1 MTMRVVCGQ
10 ISHETSV
17 FAAFPTTFSDFERAG
32 IAYGIDCFSGAEGT
46 NAAFGGFLSG
56 GRRENLELVPI
67 CSVWA
72 TPSGIVAADA
82 AQRLTDIL
90 AEGLREALAGGPIDG
105 VLLALHGAMVTE
117 LDRDGDAHLL
127 ETVRE
132 LVGAS
137 VPIVATLDLHANISE
152 RMVAAADVLI
162 GYDTY
167 PHVDMA
173 DRAGEAC
180 TVLAQLIAGN
190 ITPTAA
196 LVKPPMMPTS
206 QRMPTA
212 NDPMRALIT
221 KAHEYEAEP
230 GVVNV
235 TIAGGFPPSD
245 VDECG
250 FSVLVTTNRDRERAV
265 TIANDLANLAWETKD
280 GFLGGVTTFEDAA
293 SMLRNHVA
301 ERPLLIVDIGDNPWT
316 GGPGDSAEL
325 LRFLLDLSI
334 EDAALALIRDPESMQ
349 KCLESG
355 PGSWVDLELGAKTD
369 RLHGESLRVRA
380 YVRMIGNG
388 RYINDGPMMAGVPVL
403 LETSAVIVVGPNAP
417 ECGIS
422 VLVTTRAETPID
434 LNVFR
439 AHGIEPT
446 KLRVIALKGK
456 GHFRAAFEPIADR
469 VVLVEGPGITG
480 ADLSRLPFAHIR
492 RPIWPLDAIEWM
504 PEN

>member
-1 MTMRVVCGQ
+1 MTLRIVCAQ
-10 ISHETSV
+10 ISHETNV

-32 IAYGIDCFSGAEGT
+32 IAYGGDCFTGAEGT
-46 NAAFGGFLSG
+46 NAAFGGFVSG
-56 GRRENLELVPI
+56 ARRESLELIPI
-67 CSVWA
+67 VSVWA

-82 AQRLTDIL
+82 AKRLTGIL
-90 AEGLREALAGGPIDG
+90 SDGLRDAIAAGPIDG

-127 ETVRE
+127 ETARMI
-132 LVGAS
+132 VGPS

-173 DRAGEAC
+173 ARADEAC
-180 TVLAQLIAGN
+180 TVLAQIIAGA
-190 ITPTAA
+190 ITPTTA

-206 QRMPTA
+206 QRMPTD
-212 NDPMRALIT
+212 NDPMRALIAS
-221 KAHEYEAEP
+221 AHEFEVEP

-250 FSVLVTTNRDRERAV
+250 FSVLVTTNGDHERA
-265 TIANDLANLAWETKD
+265 IAIAKELANLAWKTKD
-280 GFLGGVTTFEDAA
+280 GFLGGVTTFDEAA
-293 SMLRNHVA
+293 SILANHTE

-325 LRFLLDLSI
+325 LRFLLDLGV
-334 EDAALALIRDPESMQ
+334 EAAALASIRDPESVR
-349 KCLESG
+349 KCLEAG
-355 PGSWVDLELGAKTD
+355 PGAWVDLHLGAKTD
-369 RLHGESLRVRA
+369 RLHGESLPVRA

-388 RYINDGPMMAGVPVL
+388 RYVNEGPMMARVPVL

-417 ECGIS
+417 ERGIS

-446 KLRVIALKGK
+446 SLRVIALKGK
-456 GHFRAAFEPIADR
+456 GHFRAAFEPIVDR

-492 RPIWPLDAIEWM
+492 RPIWPLDSVEWK
-504 PEN
+504 PEA

>member
-1 MTMRVVCGQ
+1 MMLRVAVAQ
-10 ISHETSV
+10 MSHETNV

-32 IAYGIDCFSGAEGT
+32 IVFGIDCFTGAEGT
-46 NAAFGGFLSG
+46 NAAFGGFLAGAS
-56 GRRENLELVPI
+56 RENLELIPI

-90 AEGLREALAGGPIDG
+90 ADGLRAAIVTGPIDG

-127 ETVRE
+127 ETARKI
-132 LVGAS
+132 VGS
-137 VPIVATLDLHANISE
+137 DVPIVATLDLHANISE

-173 DRAGEAC
+173 ARADEAC
-180 TVLAQLIAGN
+180 TVLAQIVAGV
-190 ITPTAA
+190 ISPTAA
-196 LVKPPMMPTS
+196 LIKPPMMPTS
-206 QRMPTA
+206 QRMPTD
-212 NDPMRALIT
+212 NDPMRALIA
-221 KAHEYEAEP
+221 KAHEFEEQS

-245 VDECG
+245 VEECG
-250 FSVLVTTNRDRERAV
+250 FSVLVTTNNDQGRARD
-265 TIANDLANLAWETKD
+265 IANEIAKIAWDTKD
-280 GFLGGVTTFEDAA
+280 GFLGGVTTFGEAA
-293 SMLRNHVA
+293 TLLSTH
-301 ERPLLIVDIGDNPWT
+301 ESDRPLVIVDIGDNPWT
-316 GGPGDSAEL
+316 GGPGDSSEL
-325 LRFLLDLSI
+325 LRFLLDLRI
-334 EDAALALIRDPESMQ
+334 ENAALALIRDPESVQ
-349 KCLESG
+349 KCLDAG
-355 PGSWVDLELGAKTD
+355 PGSWVDLDLGAKTD
-369 RLHGESLRVRA
+369 RLHGESLRIHA

-388 RYINDGPMMAGVPVL
+388 RYVNDGPMMAGVPVL
-403 LETSAVIVVGPNAP
+403 LETSAVIVAGPYAP
-417 ECGIS
+417 ERGIS

-446 KLRVIALKGK
+446 KLGVIALKGK
-456 GHFRAAFEPIADR
+456 GHFRAAFEPIASQ

-480 ADLSRLPFAHIR
+480 SELGRLPFSHIR
-492 RPIWPLDAIEWM
+492 RPIWPLDVVEWV
-504 PEN
+504 PEP

>member
-1 MTMRVVCGQ
+1 MTLRICVAQ
-10 ISHETSV
+10 ISHETNV
-17 FAAFPTTFSDFERAG
+17 FAALPTTFSDFERAG
-32 IAYGIDCFSGAEGT
+32 IAYGTECFTGAEGT

-56 GRRENLELVPI
+56 ARRENQKLIPI

-72 TPSGIVAADA
+72 TPSGIVSTDA
-82 AQRLTDIL
+82 AQQLTNILTD
-90 AEGLREALAGGPIDG
+90 GLREAAATGPIDG

-127 ETVRE
+127 ETARAII
-132 LVGAS
+132 GPD

-167 PHVDMA
+167 PHIDMA
-173 DRAGEAC
+173 ARADEAC
-180 TVLAQLIAGN
+180 TVLAQIVVGE

-206 QRMPTA
+206 QRMPTD
-212 NDPMRALIT
+212 NDPMRALIA
-221 KAHEYEAEP
+221 KAHEFEAEP

-250 FSVLVTTNRDRERAV
+250 FSVLVTTDNDPERAKA
-265 TIANDLANLAWETKD
+265 IAHSIATLAWESKD
-280 GFLGGVTTFEDAA
+280 GFLGGVTTFDEAA
-293 SMLRNHVA
+293 VILQNQQTD
-301 ERPLLIVDIGDNPWT
+301 RPLVIVDIGDNPWT

-325 LRFLLDLSI
+325 LRFLLHLGI
-334 EDAALALIRDPESMQ
+334 EDAALALIRDPESVQ
-349 KCLESG
+349 RCLDAG
-355 PGSWVDLELGAKTD
+355 PGAWVDLILGAKTD
-369 RLHGESLRVRA
+369 RLHGEPLRVRA
-380 YVRMIGNG
+380 YVRMISNG

-403 LETSAVIVVGPNAP
+403 LETAAVIVVGPNAP
-417 ECGIS
+417 ERGIM

-480 ADLSRLPFAHIR
+480 ADLSRLPFAHIG
-492 RPIWPLDAIEWM
+492 RPIWPLDEVEWE
-504 PEN
+504 PGI